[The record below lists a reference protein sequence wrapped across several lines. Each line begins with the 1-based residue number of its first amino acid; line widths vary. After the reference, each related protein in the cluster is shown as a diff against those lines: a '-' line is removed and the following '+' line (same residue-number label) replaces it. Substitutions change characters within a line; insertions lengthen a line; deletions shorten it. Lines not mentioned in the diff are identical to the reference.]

1 MLTAALAAEVLDKA
15 LDENQLDHRRLVEY
29 ETKWRSLLEDEIDV
43 GLKLRRAFKF
53 ASDSMLDRLVSIASK
68 DGIAKLIQDKA
79 DFDWHRELIGEVFRH
94 ATVGRLLGA
103 LSSSGEEALSFVP
116 LEPTQ

>member
-1 MLTAALAAEVLDKA
+1 MLTATLAAEVLDEA
-15 LDENQLDHRRLVEY
+15 LDENLLDHRRLADY
-29 ETKWRSLLEDEIDV
+29 ERKWRNLLEDEIDV

-53 ASDSMLDRLVSIASK
+53 ASDSMLDRLVSLASK

-94 ATVGRLLGA
+94 ATMRRLLGA
-103 LSSSGEEALSFVP
+103 LSTNGEEALSFTP
-116 LEPTQ
+116 LEPTP